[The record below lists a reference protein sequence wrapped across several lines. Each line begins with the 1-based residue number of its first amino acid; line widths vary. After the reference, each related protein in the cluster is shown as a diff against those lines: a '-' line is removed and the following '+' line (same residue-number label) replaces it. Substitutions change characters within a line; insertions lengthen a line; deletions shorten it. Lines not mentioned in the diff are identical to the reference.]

1 VLDCAD
7 TQELPV
13 SKGMLIAFRK
23 RLMETNLDRRLI
35 ERTMEVFL
43 FMLFVV
49 GMLIFAGV
57 FIRVRLSTQGA
68 LGTSCF
74 RRIRRLRSQ
83 T

>member
-7 TQELPV
+7 TQEPPF

-68 LGTSCF
+68 LATSCF